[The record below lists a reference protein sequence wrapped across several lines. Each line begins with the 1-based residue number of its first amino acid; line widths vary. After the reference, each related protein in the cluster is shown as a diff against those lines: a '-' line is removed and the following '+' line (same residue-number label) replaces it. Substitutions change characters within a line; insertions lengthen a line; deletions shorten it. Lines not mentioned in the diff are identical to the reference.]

1 MKIEKEYNV
10 QELADKMKESVEA
23 SYEQTRF
30 VNLDVTTAQQ
40 IVDVLEVVASWENK
54 GTESSDIMERML
66 KPVCFGSH
74 INGNEECNLC
84 IYERKCM
91 IATEEREKE
100 EAKKKS
106 CFGNYQDCYMCT
118 HCIDYEGCSEET
130 MVEKM

>member
-10 QELADKMKESVEA
+10 QELARKMKESVEA

-30 VNLDVTTAQQ
+30 VNLDVITAQQ

-74 INGNEECNLC
+74 INGNGKCNLC
-84 IYERKCM
+84 IH
-91 IATEEREKE
+91 EKE
-100 EAKKKS
+100 CMLETE
-106 CFGNYQDCYMCT
+106 GNKNA
-118 HCIDYEGCSEET
+118 EELLV
-130 MVEKM
+130 MMKHSKPLEFNN